1 MELERIRPTV
11 LRATF
16 HAYEL
21 ASLVAAARYVVDTA
35 PDDVPAE
42 SLAQLGALL
51 ADYDRQL
58 HGLSAAPPPGG
69 PAGAGGHGREPM

>member
-1 MELERIRPTV
+1 MELERVRPAV

-21 ASLVAAARYVVDTA
+21 AALVAAARYVVDTA

-42 SLAQLGALL
+42 ALEQLAQLL

-58 HGLSAAPPPGG
+58 RTLPTTAPAEG
-69 PAGAGGHGREPM
+69 